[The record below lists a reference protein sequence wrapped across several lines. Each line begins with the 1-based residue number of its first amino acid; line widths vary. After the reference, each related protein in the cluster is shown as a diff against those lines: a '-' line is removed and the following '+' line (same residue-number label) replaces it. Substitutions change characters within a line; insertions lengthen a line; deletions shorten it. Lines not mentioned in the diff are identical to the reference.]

1 MQYLGK
7 VIGVAVALLMGGGF
21 WGVVLGFLVGHMFDR
36 ARSRR
41 LNLFANQQERQSLF
55 FSTTFEVMGHLT
67 KSKGRVTEADIHV
80 ANVLMDRMNLHG
92 ASRTAAQQAFRD
104 GKADNYP
111 LREKMRQLRSVCF
124 GRFDLI
130 RMFLEIQ
137 LQAAFADGELHPNE
151 REVLFVIADELGIS
165 RAQFD
170 QFLRMMQ
177 GGAQFGGGSQQRSY
191 GQHGGNAGWQ
201 QAQRGPTLED
211 ACNVLGVKT
220 DRRRGDGEARLS
232 QADERTSSGQAGS
245 ERSAAGDDGDGQ
257 TEGPGDPEGLGADQ
271 RAARLLTFPAPPV
284 RRGVLT
290 FDLSAAIQPPRM
302 ANFSVQHLHFQKT
315 GLNAVLQIA
324 TGGGFAKPGGADHF
338 INGKTVRFPVA
349 KQSLHQRQR
358 FLFNPLAAAIHAI
371 VLRLQLIEGIDVL
384 LIGRFSTPVADRRT
398 G

>member
-41 LNLFANQQERQSLF
+41 LNLFTNQQERQSLF

-137 LQAAFADGELHPNE
+137 LQAAFADGELHPTE
-151 REVLFVIADELGIS
+151 REVLFVIADDLGIS

-177 GGAQFGGGSQQRSY
+177 GGDQFGGGAQQ
-191 GQHGGNAGWQ
+191 
-201 QAQRGPTLED
+201 
-211 ACNVLGVKT
+211 
-220 DRRRGDGEARLS
+220 
-232 QADERTSSGQAGS
+232 
-245 ERSAAGDDGDGQ
+245 
-257 TEGPGDPEGLGADQ
+257 
-271 RAARLLTFPAPPV
+271 
-284 RRGVLT
+284 
-290 FDLSAAIQPPRM
+290 
-302 ANFSVQHLHFQKT
+302 
-315 GLNAVLQIA
+315 
-324 TGGGFAKPGGADHF
+324 
-338 INGKTVRFPVA
+338 
-349 KQSLHQRQR
+349 QS
-358 FLFNPLAAAIHAI
+358 
-371 VLRLQLIEGIDVL
+371 
-384 LIGRFSTPVADRRT
+384 
-398 G
+398 